1 MAFKSPNTLILSLV
15 CGLALA
21 GGASAQSAQ
30 DDAPVAG
37 RSTLGVAVT
46 ETELVTKGWRVSK
59 LMRADV
65 YNDKKQKIGRIDDF
79 IVSPDGTLSVAVVDV
94 GGFLGMGAHRVAIPV
109 QQFGEVSPKIT
120 LPGATKDSLKQL
132 PEFNYS
138 R

>member
-1 MAFKSPNTLILSLV
+1 MELRFIKRLTLATL

-21 GGASAQSAQ
+21 GGANAQPAQ

-46 ETELVTKGWRVSK
+46 QTELITKGWRATK
-59 LMRADV
+59 LLRSDV
-65 YNDKKQKIGRIDDF
+65 YNDKKQKIGRVDDF
-79 IVSPDGTLSVAVVDV
+79 IVSPDGSLSVAVVDV

-109 QQFGEVSPKIT
+109 QQFSEVSPKVI

-132 PEFNYS
+132 PEFTYS

>member
-1 MAFKSPNTLILSLV
+1 MAFKFPKVLILITL
-15 CGLALA
+15 CGLAPV
-21 GGASAQSAQ
+21 GGVNAQPAP

-37 RSTLGVAVT
+37 RSTLGVAVA
-46 ETELVTKGWRVSK
+46 ETELITRGWRATK
-59 LMRADV
+59 LLRADV
-65 YNDKKQKIGRIDDF
+65 YNDKKQKVGRVDDF
-79 IVSPDGTLSVAVVDV
+79 IVSPDGSLSVAVVDV

-109 QQFGEVSPKIT
+109 QQFGEVSPKII

>member
-1 MAFKSPNTLILSLV
+1 MELRFIKHLTLAAL

-21 GGASAQSAQ
+21 GGANAQPAQ

-37 RSTLGVAVT
+37 RSTLGVAVAQ
-46 ETELVTKGWRVSK
+46 TELITKGWRATK
-59 LMRADV
+59 LLRSDV
-65 YNDKKQKIGRIDDF
+65 YNDKKQKIGRVDDF
-79 IVSPDGTLSVAVVDV
+79 IVSPDGSLSVAIVDV

-109 QQFGEVSPKIT
+109 QQFSEVSPKVI
-120 LPGATKDSLKQL
+120 LPGATKDGLKQL